1 MEKEIGKV
9 THYFDHVQAAVV
21 ALTANLK
28 IGDTVKFVRH
38 DEEVFH
44 QKVES
49 IQIEHKPV
57 NEAKAGE
64 EAAIKVE
71 HKVKQGTV
79 VYKIEE

>member
-21 ALTANLK
+21 ALTGDLK

-44 QKVES
+44 QK
-49 IQIEHKPV
+49 IE
-57 NEAKAGE
+57 
-64 EAAIKVE
+64 
-71 HKVKQGTV
+71 
-79 VYKIEE
+79 

>member
-21 ALTANLK
+21 ALTGDLK

-44 QKVES
+44 QKIES
-49 IQIEHKPV
+49 MQIEHKPV
-57 NEAKAGE
+57 TEAKAGE
-64 EAAIKVE
+64 EAAIKVD
-71 HKVKQGTV
+71 HKAKQGTT

>member
-9 THYFDHVQAAVV
+9 VHYFDHVQAAVV
-21 ALTANLK
+21 ALTADLK

-49 IQIEHKPV
+49 MQIEHKAV
-57 NEAKAGE
+57 TEAKAGE
-64 EAAIKVE
+64 ETAIKVE
-71 HKVKQGTV
+71 HKVKQGTI